1 MSWMILKGGPGLSF
15 PYSNVALSHV
25 PHQFAPVSSVLAT
38 YLHVSCVWA
47 HQGDVPRTQFHSQT
61 QHK

>member
-25 PHQFAPVSSVLAT
+25 PHQFAPFCAREQSISTLPPT
-38 YLHVSCVWA
+38 SIFRHGIQI
-47 HQGDVPRTQFHSQT
+47 HH
-61 QHK
+61 